1 MATMATT
8 TAAAAKKH
16 NLQQLAERVLG
27 LVKSRVEQAEV
38 YAYDTASTPVDFE
51 ANRLKSLETKESR
64 GLALRVVKDGRI
76 GLASTTKLD
85 DPALLVDQ
93 AVELAAFGALAK
105 FELPGQIDS
114 TEVNVFDPAA
124 ETVTVERMVAL
135 GGEMIEL
142 IRAYDSEILCERSE
156 EH

>member
-1 MATMATT
+1 MATT
-8 TAAAAKKH
+8 STTAAQHTKQQD
-16 NLQQLAERVLG
+16 LQQLAEQVLG

-38 YAYDTASTPVDFE
+38 YAYETASTPVDFE

-105 FELPGQIDS
+105 FELLGQIDS
-114 TEVNVFDPAA
+114 TEVNVFEAAA
-124 ETVTVERMVAL
+124 ETYTVERMVAL
-135 GGEMIEL
+135 GEEMIEL
-142 IRAYDSEILCERSE
+142 IRAYDSEILCEA
-156 EH
+156 

>member
-1 MATMATT
+1 MATT
-8 TAAAAKKH
+8 TAAAAGAAKKH
-16 NLQQLAERVLG
+16 NLQQLAEQLLG

-76 GLASTTKLD
+76 GLASTTKLN

-105 FELPGQIDS
+105 FELPGAIDS
-114 TEVNVFDPAA
+114 SEVNVFDVAA
-124 ETVTVERMVAL
+124 ESYTVERMVEL
-135 GGEMIEL
+135 GEEMIEL